1 MAKFNLIP
9 SDTNDIKINLGRK
22 LHGLGIGYKEIK
34 DGIVGPMV
42 TAYPI
47 ILDSSTPLSKLM
59 NKAEDLALAV
69 DVDSVDLRRVGREV
83 HVFIPN
89 KEKKIVNFQEAAWWL
104 ANNEDARACGIPI
117 LLGMDY
123 TGNKSFLDL
132 TKQPHILLAGS
143 TGSGKSVFEVG
154 LATALSLAK
163 STRELQMILV
173 DTKLVELTLLKNLP
187 HVQSVITSARDYYE
201 MIVELQAEVSHR
213 MKVFANRGVRNIAEF
228 NSITTEDK
236 KLPYVL
242 LLIDELADLMDKD
255 KEVRIEVGKKHDEPK
270 VMDSLRKL
278 LRVSRA
284 AGVHVI
290 AGTQRVS
297 GDIVAPE
304 AKTNFPARISLK
316 LPSSRDSEFILDEK
330 GAENLLGN
338 GDMLVKENG
347 MDVIKRFHAPFIE
360 LADIKYVIDNL
371 TLAKSTLQLE
381 A

>member
-1 MAKFNLIP
+1 MKLNVIP
-9 SDTNDIKINLGRK
+9 KDTNDIKINLSRK
-22 LHGLGIGYKEIK
+22 LHGLGIGIKEIK
-34 DGIVGPMV
+34 DCIEGPMV
-42 TAYPI
+42 SAYPI
-47 ILDSSTPLSKLM
+47 VLDSSTPLSKLM

-69 DVDSVDLRRVGREV
+69 GVDSVDLRRIGREV

-89 KEKKIVNFQEAAWWL
+89 KERKIVNFQEAAWWM
-104 ANNEDARACGIPI
+104 ASNEEAKACGIPI

-132 TKQPHILLAGS
+132 TKQPHILVAGS

-163 STRELQMILV
+163 STRELKMILV

-187 HVQSVITSARDYYE
+187 HVKSIITNPIDYYE
-201 MIVELQAEVSHR
+201 MITELQVEVSSR
-213 MKVFANRGVRNIAEF
+213 MKLFAHIGVRNIAEY
-228 NSITTEDK
+228 NTQAEEDY
-236 KLPYVL
+236 KLPYIL
-242 LLIDELADLMDKD
+242 LMIDELADLIDKD
-255 KEVRIEVGKKHDEPK
+255 KEVRNELGKKHDEPK

-278 LRVSRA
+278 LRISRA

-297 GDIVAPE
+297 GDIIAPE

-316 LPSSRDSEFILDEK
+316 LPSSRDSEFILDER

-347 MDVIKRFHAPFIE
+347 VDIIKRFHAPFIE

-381 A
+381 T

>member
-1 MAKFNLIP
+1 MKLSIIP
-9 SDTNDIKINLGRK
+9 KETNDIKINLARK
-22 LHGLGIGYKEIK
+22 LHGLGIGVREIK

-47 ILDSSTPLSKLM
+47 LLDSSTPLSKLM
-59 NKAEDLALAV
+59 HRAEDLALAV

-83 HVFIPN
+83 HVYIPN
-89 KEKKIVNFQEAAWWL
+89 KNKTIVNFQEAAWWM
-104 ANNEDARACGIPI
+104 ANNEEAKACGIPI

-132 TKQPHILLAGS
+132 TKQPHILIAGS

-163 STRELQMILV
+163 STKELKMILV
-173 DTKLVELTLLKNLP
+173 DTKLVELTLLKSLP
-187 HVQSVITSARDYYE
+187 HVQNVITNPIDYYE
-201 MIVELQAEVSHR
+201 MITELQAEVSKR
-213 MKVFANRGVRNIAEF
+213 MKLFAHCGIRNIAEY
-228 NSITTEDK
+228 NTSAEEQY
-236 KLPYVL
+236 KLPFIL
-242 LLIDELADLMDKD
+242 LMIDELADLIDKD
-255 KEVRIEVGKKHDEPK
+255 KEVRSEIGKQHAEPK

-297 GDIVAPE
+297 GDIIAPE

-347 MDVIKRFHAPFIE
+347 VDIIKRFHAPFIE

-381 A
+381 V